1 MNIGAN
7 SHFANVPT
15 IDRERSTYP
24 MSCNIKTSF
33 NVGDVI
39 PFFTTEVLPGDTW
52 DLKTS
57 KVIRM
62 QPLAVPPMDS
72 LFLDTYYFYV
82 PYRILWKH
90 WANFLGENSDSAWI
104 PETEYEIPQLNFPN
118 GCAEGSIADYL
129 GVPPDIPCKVNALPF
144 RAYAKIIDEWFR
156 SENLQQ
162 PLYIPLDDATIGGV
176 KKGNT
181 MPPNLFQSAW
191 YVDETVKG
199 GRPFIANKYFDLFTS
214 CLPSP
219 QKGPDVTVP
228 ITDFAPVVTKINNVP
243 REDFYYNAVTK
254 PEALHF
260 AEANS
265 NNTNVVQNGSIR
277 IMNNALIMKE
287 DGSQDGTGATYA
299 YPSNLWARLDK
310 ATSITI
316 NELRT
321 AFQIQ
326 RFYETNARSG
336 SRYRELL
343 KAHFG
348 VTLEDA
354 RAMIPEFLGG
364 SRIPLNMNQV
374 ASTQTQD
381 LGHVGAYSLTNDTHD
396 DFIKSFAE
404 HGLIMGVCC
413 VRYKHTYSQGLQRFF
428 SKKTKFDFF
437 FPTLANIGET
447 AVRTSEI
454 FMTDSDVMNK
464 RVFGYNEAWYEYRY
478 LPDLCS
484 GEMRP
489 KVQGYTQSYW
499 HFGDLYDVKSDTYE
513 GLPTL
518 SDEWLMEDKSNVD
531 RVLVSSSQNAHQLI
545 ADILVTSKTTRVVP
559 TYSVPGY
566 IDHN

>member
-62 QPLAVPPMDS
+62 QPLAVPPMDN
-72 LFLDTYYFYV
+72 LYLDTYYFYI
-82 PYRILWKH
+82 PYRILWNH

-104 PETEYEIPQLNFPN
+104 PQTEYEIPQLNFPN

-144 RAYAKIIDEWFR
+144 RAYSMIIDEWFR

-162 PLYIPLDDATIGGV
+162 PLYIPKDDATINGV

-181 MPPNLFQSAW
+181 MPLNLFQSAW

-219 QKGPDVTVP
+219 QKGVDVTVP
-228 ITDFAPVVTKINNVP
+228 LGDFAPVITKQNVP
-243 REDFYYNAVTK
+243 REQFYFKAVDT
-254 PEALHF
+254 PRPLFLGRAMTDQPNEQISGNLSSMSGTLVSDGA
-260 AEANS
+260 
-265 NNTNVVQNGSIR
+265 SI
-277 IMNNALIMKE
+277 N
-287 DGSQDGTGATYA
+287 GTGKESV
-299 YPSNLWARLDK
+299 YPANLWARLDG
-310 ATSITI
+310 ASAVSI
-316 NELRT
+316 NQLRQ

-364 SRIPLNMNQV
+364 SRIPLNVNQV

-381 LGHVGAYSLTNDTHD
+381 LGQVGAYSLTNDNHE
-396 DFIKSFAE
+396 DFLKSFPE

-454 FMTDSDVMNK
+454 FMTNSDVQNN

-478 LPDLCS
+478 LPDMCS

-531 RVLVSSSQNAHQLI
+531 RVLVSSSEKSHQLL
-545 ADILVTSKTTRVVP
+545 ADILVSSKTTRVVP

>member
-1 MNIGAN
+1 MNIGVN

-15 IDRERSTYP
+15 LDRERSTYP

-33 NVGDVI
+33 NVGDVV
-39 PFFTTEVLPGDTW
+39 PFFTAEVLPGDTW
-52 DLKTS
+52 DMNTS
-57 KVIRM
+57 KVVRM

-72 LFLDTYYFYV
+72 LFLDTYYFYI

-104 PETEYEIPQLNFPN
+104 PDTEYEIPQINFST
-118 GCAEGSIADYL
+118 GCAVGSIADYL
-129 GVPPDIPCKVNALPF
+129 GVPPNVPCSVNALPF

-162 PLYIPLDDATIGGV
+162 PLYIPTDDATIEGV
-176 KKGNT
+176 NEGNT
-181 MPPNLFQSAW
+181 NTSLTNDAW
-191 YVDETVKG
+191 YVNTTVKG

-219 QKGPDVTVP
+219 QKGVDVTIP
-228 ITDFAPVVTKINNVP
+228 LGDYAPVVTKQTVP
-243 REDFYYNAVTK
+243 REQFYYNTVTNPRPLFLGK
-254 PEALHF
+254 AMVDGDYQN
-260 AEANS
+260 ANGHLS
-265 NNTNVVQNGSIR
+265 AMNGTLVGDGASIT
-277 IMNNALIMKE
+277 
-287 DGSQDGTGATYA
+287 GTGTESV
-299 YPSNLWARLDK
+299 YPANLWARLDQ
-310 ATSITI
+310 ATSTSI
-316 NELRT
+316 NQLRT

-354 RAMIPEFLGG
+354 RAMIPEYLGG
-364 SRIPLNMNQV
+364 SRIPLNVNQV
-374 ASTQTQD
+374 ASTQTAD
-381 LGHVGAYSLTNDTHD
+381 LGQVGAYSLTNDVHD
-396 DFIKSFAE
+396 DFIKSFPE

-447 AVRTSEI
+447 AVKNSELLLNNQKGWN
-454 FMTDSDVMNK
+454 DG
-464 RVFGYNEAWYEYRY
+464 VFGYNEAWYEYRY

-489 KVQGYTQSYW
+489 KAEGFTQSYW
-499 HFGDLYDVKSDTYE
+499 HFGDLYNPQPDGTGFPS
-513 GLPTL
+513 L
-518 SDEWLMEDKSNVD
+518 SDEWLREDKTNVD
-531 RVLVSSSQNAHQLI
+531 RVLANTSSNTHQII
-545 ADILVTSKTTRVVP
+545 ADILVSSKTTRVVP

>member
-72 LFLDTYYFYV
+72 LFLDTYYFYI

-104 PETEYEIPQLNFPN
+104 PDTEYEIPQIHFAQ
-118 GCAEGSIADYL
+118 GCAEGSIGDYL
-129 GVPPDIPCKVNALPF
+129 GVPPNMPCTVNALPF

-156 SENLQQ
+156 SETLQQ
-162 PLYIPLDDATIGGV
+162 PLYIPLDDATIEGV
-176 KKGNT
+176 KVGNQQDIT
-181 MPPNLFQSAW
+181 QSAW
-191 YVDETVKG
+191 YVSETVKG

-228 ITDFAPVVTKINNVP
+228 LSDFAPVVTKINNVP
-243 REDFYYNAVTK
+243 RENFYYNAVTT

-265 NNTNVVQNGSIR
+265 NNVNVVQNGSMR
-277 IMNNALIMKE
+277 IMNNSLIMKE
-287 DGSQDGTGATYA
+287 DGNQDGTGATYA
-299 YPSNLWARLDK
+299 YPSNLWARLDQ
-310 ATSITI
+310 ATSVSI
-316 NELRT
+316 NQLRT

-374 ASTQTQD
+374 ASTQTAD
-381 LGHVGAYSLTNDTHD
+381 LGMLGAYSLTNDTHD
-396 DFIKSFAE
+396 DFLKSFPE

-447 AVRTSEI
+447 AVKTSEI
-454 FMTDSDVMNK
+454 FLTDSDIMNN

-484 GEMRP
+484 SEMRP
-489 KVQGYTQSYW
+489 KVEGFTQSYW
-499 HFGDLYDVKSDTYE
+499 HFGDLYSVTPETYA

-518 SDEWLMEDKSNVD
+518 SDEWLMEDKNNVD
-531 RVLVSSSQNAHQLI
+531 RVLTHTSKTTNQLI
-545 ADILVTSKTTRVVP
+545 ADILVTSNTTRVVP